1 MVRDY
6 YQFDP
11 ARRKAEVDRKDE
23 SLNKISY
30 YFKQLTAIAKPAKIF
45 LDSEDYRQL
54 KKSFRDTISD
64 LASNKE
70 SDALF
75 DAAFQSYYKWIFSER
90 NKILAKLI
98 TKLFLPKWALQYYKK
113 RIENQYSTGIDTV
126 YENDFVKIRLS
137 ILNFQKCYDNYR

>member
-6 YQFDP
+6 YRLRH
-11 ARRKAEVDRKDE
+11 AGHKTEVDKKHE
-23 SLNKISY
+23 SPNAIFYSQNK
-30 YFKQLTAIAKPAKIF
+30 KLLTAFKIF
-45 LDSEDYRQL
+45 IDSEDCRQL

-75 DAAFQSYYKWIFSER
+75 DTAFQSYYKWIISER
-90 NKILAKLI
+90 NKVLAKLI
-98 TKLFLPKWALQYYKK
+98 IKLFLPKWALKYYKK
-113 RIENQYSTGIDTV
+113 RIENQYSTEIDTG

-137 ILNFQKCYDNYR
+137 ILNFKKCYDNYR